1 MKLIELKCPACG
13 AEMKVNPD
21 LDRVICIYCG
31 KEMLVDNGKT
41 ELVIANGFDY
51 GYEQEMG
58 RLKAQED
65 FRLEQQR
72 LEEEEKEEAERQ
84 LREKQERELNALE
97 DEKARKKRK
106 WVPWFC
112 GTVIFGAIGLL
123 MMALGGFTNSA
134 SIVGMVVVI
143 AAFCTAYFVYGRIF
157 GQKPTDYEVDGDYVL
172 FQKGMEPFNV
182 LDFGEALTKLKE
194 AGFNNITCRNLHDVR
209 LGILTQEGKVQNI
222 RVSGKIIYSGGSWYP
237 KYIPIMI
244 TYHGK

>member
-72 LEEEEKEEAERQ
+72 LEEEELLDEGAMEEWECSSVDEMRKSYAKY
-84 LREKQERELNALE
+84 LRSL
-97 DEKARKKRK
+97 
-106 WVPWFC
+106 
-112 GTVIFGAIGLL
+112 
-123 MMALGGFTNSA
+123 A
-134 SIVGMVVVI
+134 S
-143 AAFCTAYFVYGRIF
+143 Y
-157 GQKPTDYEVDGDYVL
+157 
-172 FQKGMEPFNV
+172 
-182 LDFGEALTKLKE
+182 
-194 AGFNNITCRNLHDVR
+194 
-209 LGILTQEGKVQNI
+209 
-222 RVSGKIIYSGGSWYP
+222 
-237 KYIPIMI
+237 
-244 TYHGK
+244 